1 VRPEP
6 RNLAVRGAAS
16 LAAWWQWRGYR
27 YAREL
32 SMAAGTGLVCFEA
45 FELAWLGF
53 QPLEAIFALAGLAV
67 VVLACH
73 AEGTQ
78 P

>member
-1 VRPEP
+1 LV
-6 RNLAVRGAAS
+6 AS
-16 LAAWWQWRGYR
+16 WWEWRRYR

-53 QPLEAIFALAGLAV
+53 QPLEALFALVGLTVAALAWRTAG
-67 VVLACH
+67 
-73 AEGTQ
+73 TR